1 MTSSAHPTLPAMDIL
16 LTLLVFVAPGLAIS
30 IEDSGIV
37 CKEEGFHPHPT
48 TCAKFYR
55 CVRWSGELELVLF
68 QCAPGTIWLPGD
80 TVCAHLEGDACQL
93 GLTSKAPTT
102 TVATTP
108 ATTTVATT
116 PATTPA
122 TTTAA
127 STTEAPT
134 TPAPSPTTASST
146 TTTTEEPSNT
156 GASKCSRFGQ
166 RPTARYN
173 EWSDIDHYG
182 RSGLVAH
189 GDCHHFWLCFWVSTA
204 DIIEPHLYRCPDG
217 EIFSVNGHKCGPES
231 ASHTCQPSE
240 IPPPANVPVNQLD
253 PTALLRAWGL
263 HTVQRFP
270 WALAVF

>member
-1 MTSSAHPTLPAMDIL
+1 MGRWGGGDEMTSSAHPTFPAMDIL
-16 LTLLVFVAPGLAIS
+16 LTLLVLVAPGLAIS

-55 CVRWSGELELVLF
+55 CVKWSGELELVLF

-93 GLTSKAPTT
+93 GLTTNAPTT

-116 PATTPA
+116 PA
-122 TTTAA
+122 
-127 STTEAPT
+127 
-134 TPAPSPTTASST
+134 PSPTTASST
-146 TTTTEEPSNT
+146 TITTTTEEPTNT
-156 GASKCSRFGQ
+156 GASKCS
-166 RPTARYN
+166 
-173 EWSDIDHYG
+173 

-231 ASHTCQPSE
+231 ASHTCQTDE
-240 IPPPANVPVNQLD
+240 IPPPTNVPVNQLD

>member
-1 MTSSAHPTLPAMDIL
+1 MGSADPTLPAMDIL
-16 LTLLVFVAPGLAIS
+16 LLLLFMIAPGLAIS

-55 CVRWSGELELVLF
+55 CVRWTGELELVLF

-93 GLTSKAPTT
+93 GLTSKAPP
-102 TVATTP
+102 TTP
-108 ATTTVATT
+108 ATTTEA
-116 PATTPA
+116 A
-122 TTTAA
+122 TTAA
-127 STTEAPT
+127 PSTTT
-134 TPAPSPTTASST
+134 TVSST
-146 TTTTEEPSNT
+146 TTTEPSNT

-166 RPTARYN
+166 RPSPRYN

-189 GDCHHFWLCFWVSTA
+189 GDCQHFWLCFWVSTA

-240 IPPPANVPVNQLD
+240 IPPPANVPVNQLG
-253 PTALLRAWGL
+253 PTALMRAWGL

>member
-1 MTSSAHPTLPAMDIL
+1 MGVLFQLAMDIL
-16 LTLLVFVAPGLAIS
+16 LPLLFLIAPGVAIS

-68 QCAPGTIWLPGD
+68 QFAPGTIWLPGD

-146 TTTTEEPSNT
+146 TTTTTEEPSNT
-156 GASKCSRFGQ
+156 GASKCS
-166 RPTARYN
+166 
-173 EWSDIDHYG
+173 

-217 EIFSVNGHKCGPES
+217 EIFSVNGHKCAPES
-231 ASHTCQPSE
+231 ATHSCQPSE
-240 IPPPANVPVNQLD
+240 IPPSANVPVNQLD
-253 PTALLRAWGL
+253 PTTLLRAWGL

>member
-1 MTSSAHPTLPAMDIL
+1 MGSAHPPLHAMDIL

-55 CVRWSGELELVLF
+55 CVKWSGELELVLF

-108 ATTTVATT
+108 ATT
-116 PATTPA
+116 PA

-127 STTEAPT
+127 S
-134 TPAPSPTTASST
+134 S

-166 RPTARYN
+166 RPSARYN

>member
-1 MTSSAHPTLPAMDIL
+1 MGSARPTLLAMDTI
-16 LTLLVFVAPGLAIS
+16 LTLLVLIAPGLAIS

-48 TCAKFYR
+48 TCSKFYR
-55 CVRWSGELELVLF
+55 CVKWSGELELVLF

-93 GLTSKAPTT
+93 GLTSKAPP
-102 TVATTP
+102 TTP
-108 ATTTVATT
+108 ATTTEA
-116 PATTPA
+116 A
-122 TTTAA
+122 TTAA
-127 STTEAPT
+127 PSTTT
-134 TPAPSPTTASST
+134 TVSST
-146 TTTTEEPSNT
+146 TTTEPSNT

-166 RPTARYN
+166 RPSPRYN

-189 GDCHHFWLCFWVSTA
+189 GDCQHFWLCFWVSTA

-217 EIFSVNGHKCGPES
+217 EIFSVNGHKCGKES
-231 ASHTCQPSE
+231 ESHTCEPSE
-240 IPPPANVPVNQLD
+240 IPPPVNVPVNQLD

>member
-1 MTSSAHPTLPAMDIL
+1 MGSAPPTFLAMDIL
-16 LTLLVFVAPGLAIS
+16 LPLLFLIAPGVAIS
-30 IEDSGIV
+30 VEDSGIV

-93 GLTSKAPTT
+93 GLTSKAPT
-102 TVATTP
+102 VATTP
-108 ATTTVATT
+108 ATTT
-116 PATTPA
+116 
-122 TTTAA
+122 
-127 STTEAPT
+127 AP
-134 TPAPSPTTASST
+134 T
-146 TTTTEEPSNT
+146 TTTTTMASNT
-156 GASKCSRFGQ
+156 GASKCS
-166 RPTARYN
+166 
-173 EWSDIDHYG
+173 

-217 EIFSVNGHKCGPES
+217 EIFSVAGHKCGPES
-231 ASHTCQPSE
+231 ATHTCQPSE
-240 IPPPANVPVNQLD
+240 VPPPENVPVNQLD
-253 PTALLRAWGL
+253 PSTLLRAWGL

>member
-1 MTSSAHPTLPAMDIL
+1 MGSAPPTFLAMDIL
-16 LTLLVFVAPGLAIS
+16 LPLLFLIAPGVAIS
-30 IEDSGIV
+30 VEDSGIV

-55 CVRWSGELELVLF
+55 CVKWSGELELVLF

-93 GLTSKAPTT
+93 GLTSKAPT
-102 TVATTP
+102 VATTP
-108 ATTTVATT
+108 ATTT
-116 PATTPA
+116 
-122 TTTAA
+122 
-127 STTEAPT
+127 APT
-134 TPAPSPTTASST
+134 TTTPTTTPPTTTPTPSPTTASST
-146 TTTTEEPSNT
+146 TTTTTTMASNT
-156 GASKCSRFGQ
+156 GASKCS
-166 RPTARYN
+166 
-173 EWSDIDHYG
+173 

-217 EIFSVNGHKCGPES
+217 EIFSVAGHKCGPES
-231 ASHTCQPSE
+231 ATHTCQPSE
-240 IPPPANVPVNQLD
+240 VPPPENVPVNQLD
-253 PTALLRAWGL
+253 PSTLLRAWGL

>member
-1 MTSSAHPTLPAMDIL
+1 MGSAHPTLPAMNIL

-55 CVRWSGELELVLF
+55 CVKWSGELELVLF

-108 ATTTVATT
+108 
-116 PATTPA
+116 
-122 TTTAA
+122 
-127 STTEAPT
+127 
-134 TPAPSPTTASST
+134 SPTTASS

-156 GASKCSRFGQ
+156 GASMCS
-166 RPTARYN
+166 
-173 EWSDIDHYG
+173 
-182 RSGLVAH
+182 RSGLVA
-189 GDCHHFWLCFWVSTA
+189 
-204 DIIEPHLYRCPDG
+204 
-217 EIFSVNGHKCGPES
+217 
-231 ASHTCQPSE
+231 
-240 IPPPANVPVNQLD
+240 
-253 PTALLRAWGL
+253 
-263 HTVQRFP
+263 
-270 WALAVF
+270 

>member
-1 MTSSAHPTLPAMDIL
+1 MTSSARPTLLAMDII
-16 LTLLVFVAPGLAIS
+16 LTLLVLIAPGLAIS
-30 IEDSGIV
+30 IDDSGIV

-48 TCAKFYR
+48 TCSKFYR
-55 CVRWSGELELVLF
+55 CVKWSGELELVLF

-93 GLTSKAPTT
+93 GLTSKAPP
-102 TVATTP
+102 TTP
-108 ATTTVATT
+108 ATTTEA
-116 PATTPA
+116 A
-122 TTTAA
+122 TTAA
-127 STTEAPT
+127 PSTTT
-134 TPAPSPTTASST
+134 TVSST
-146 TTTTEEPSNT
+146 TTTEPSNT

-166 RPTARYN
+166 RPSPRYN

-189 GDCHHFWLCFWVSTA
+189 GDCQHFWLCFWVSTA

-217 EIFSVNGHKCGPES
+217 EIFSVNGHKCGKES
-231 ASHTCQPSE
+231 ESHTCEPSE
-240 IPPPANVPVNQLD
+240 IPPPVNVPVNQLD

>member
-1 MTSSAHPTLPAMDIL
+1 MGSAPPTFLAMDIL
-16 LTLLVFVAPGLAIS
+16 LPLLFLIAPGVAIS
-30 IEDSGIV
+30 VEDSGIV

-93 GLTSKAPTT
+93 GLTSKAPT
-102 TVATTP
+102 VATTP
-108 ATTTVATT
+108 V
-116 PATTPA
+116 TTPA
-122 TTTAA
+122 TTTAP
-127 STTEAPT
+127 TTTPPTTTPPTT

-146 TTTTEEPSNT
+146 TTTTTMASNT
-156 GASKCSRFGQ
+156 GASKCS
-166 RPTARYN
+166 
-173 EWSDIDHYG
+173 

-217 EIFSVNGHKCGPES
+217 EIFSVAGHKCGPES
-231 ASHTCQPSE
+231 ATHTCQPSE
-240 IPPPANVPVNQLD
+240 VPPPENVPVNQLD
-253 PTALLRAWGL
+253 PSTLLRAWGL